1 MRRALL
7 LLLAVLCSVAALS
20 GGAAAQTT
28 PPADAAEEEW
38 SVAGTQKDPDGEPI
52 EGVEYTVSTPD
63 GEEIGT
69 AESAADGTWSVEL
82 PGPGVYV
89 AELNTD
95 SLPEGVTLRNE
106 DNNPLEFTVRTFG
119 RPRAVLFATGEGRAG
134 GVELWRALLQLT
146 VEGIKFGLVI
156 AMASIG
162 LSLIFGTTGLTNFA
176 HGEMVTWGA
185 LVAWFVNVRMGLHL
199 VPAAVI
205 AIFVG
210 GVTGALLDRLMW
222 RPLRRRGTGLIAM
235 LVVSIGLSL
244 LVRYVFLYRFGGRA
258 RGYADYAVQ
267 RGWDIGPISIAPKDL
282 FSIGLSLLVLVGVAL
297 LLQRTRMG
305 KAMRAVAD
313 NPDLASSSGIDV
325 QRVILLVWFFG
336 GALAALGGILQ
347 ALGEQVSFQ
356 MGFQLLL
363 LMFAGVTLGGLGT
376 AYGALVGSLLVGLL
390 VQLSTHWI
398 PSEMKN
404 VGALVVLILIL
415 VVRPQG
421 ILGSKERVG

>member
-7 LLLAVLCSVAALS
+7 FVLALVCSLAALS
-20 GGAAAQTT
+20 GSASAQDDT
-28 PPADAAEEEW
+28 PADEW
-38 SVAGTQKDPDGEPI
+38 SVGGTQRDPDGNPI
-52 EGVEYTVSTPD
+52 EGVDFTVTTSD
-63 GEEIGT
+63 GEEIGSDTT
-69 AESAADGTWSVEL
+69 ADDGTWNVEL
-82 PGPGVYV
+82 PGPGVYE
-89 AELNTD
+89 AELDTD
-95 SLPEGVTLRNE
+95 TLPEGVGLRNE
-106 DNNPLEFTVRTFG
+106 DNNPLDFTVRTFG
-119 RPRAVLFATGEGRAG
+119 RPKIINFVTGEGTSTDVA
-134 GVELWRALLQLT
+134 LWKELLQLV

-199 VPAAVI
+199 IPAAII
-205 AIFVG
+205 AVVVG
-210 GVTGALLDRLMW
+210 GITGAALDRGLW
-222 RPLRRRGTGLIAM
+222 RPLRHRGTGLIAM

-244 LVRYVFLYRFGGRA
+244 FIRTVFLYQFGGRA
-258 RGYADYAVQ
+258 RGYADFAVQ

-325 QRVILLVWFFG
+325 QRVILLVWVFG
-336 GALAALGGILQ
+336 GSLAALGGILQ

-376 AYGALVGSLLVGLL
+376 AYGALVGSLMVGLM

-404 VGALVVLILIL
+404 LGALVVLIVIL

>member
-7 LLLAVLCSVAALS
+7 LLLAVLCSVAALAGS
-20 GGAAAQTT
+20 AAAQDA
-28 PPADAAEEEW
+28 PAEEW
-38 SVAGTQKDPDGEPI
+38 SVGGMQRDPDGEPI
-52 EGVEYTVSTPD
+52 EGVDITVTTPD
-63 GEEIGT
+63 GEEIGSDTT
-69 AESAADGTWSVEL
+69 ADDGTWNVEL
-82 PGPGVYV
+82 PGPGVYS
-89 AELNTD
+89 AELDTD
-95 SLPEGVTLRNE
+95 TLPEGVTLRNE
-106 DNNPLEFTVRTFG
+106 DNNPLDFTVRTLG
-119 RPRAVLFATGEGRAG
+119 RPKIVAFATGEGSSG
-134 GVELWRALLQLT
+134 GVALWKELLQLT

-185 LVAWFVNVRMGLHL
+185 LVAWFINVRMDMHL
-199 VPAAVI
+199 IPAAVI
-205 AIFVG
+205 AIAIG

-258 RGYADYAVQ
+258 RGFADYSVQ
-267 RGWDIGPISIAPKDL
+267 RGWEIGPITIAPKDL
-282 FSIGLSLLVLVGVAL
+282 FSIALSLVVLVGVAF

>member
-7 LLLAVLCSVAALS
+7 LLLAVLCSVAALA

-28 PPADAAEEEW
+28 TPDDAPEEEW
-38 SVAGTQKDPDGEPI
+38 SVTGTQKDPDGEPI

-69 AESAADGTWSVEL
+69 AVSAADGTWSVEL

-119 RPRAVLFATGEGRAG
+119 RPRAVLFATGEGRGG